1 MRESLITKICRY
13 KRSHS
18 SSPQTERGK
27 RVLIQFR
34 NINAFLSSDIIAA
47 GELEIKHTR
56 MGGGVLSY
64 SLFINLWWA
73 LNPLVTVLHFYK
85 QCLYFVVE
93 RWHHEIIRNL
103 FLRFIR
109 LFSFILSFY
118 PLTIFVSGCILAG
131 NIDCVTR
138 SRFVGIWKPHV
149 SRRRVYLPTSIKY
162 FNYHFW
168 NLKSICFSQ
177 KFEFYISPSH
187 SRQCWQ
193 KLNSVPTFPFKI
205 KMGMISFTSFGR
217 YLGHSNLSNWLPR
230 KAYLEFLFTL
240 RNQAWYTETGNAEF
254 CAELAEQNWGFR
266 KWDVNHEK

>member
-1 MRESLITKICRY
+1 MFRASQIACVESGETMRESLITKICRY

-103 FLRFIR
+103 FLRFLHPI
-109 LFSFILSFY
+109 IL
-118 PLTIFVSGCILAG
+118 I
-131 NIDCVTR
+131 
-138 SRFVGIWKPHV
+138 H
-149 SRRRVYLPTSIKY
+149 
-162 FNYHFW
+162 
-168 NLKSICFSQ
+168 
-177 KFEFYISPSH
+177 FEF
-187 SRQCWQ
+187 
-193 KLNSVPTFPFKI
+193 LPFGYFRLRLHFSGK
-205 KMGMISFTSFGR
+205 
-217 YLGHSNLSNWLPR
+217 YWLCH
-230 KAYLEFLFTL
+230 KVTI
-240 RNQAWYTETGNAEF
+240 
-254 CAELAEQNWGFR
+254 
-266 KWDVNHEK
+266 